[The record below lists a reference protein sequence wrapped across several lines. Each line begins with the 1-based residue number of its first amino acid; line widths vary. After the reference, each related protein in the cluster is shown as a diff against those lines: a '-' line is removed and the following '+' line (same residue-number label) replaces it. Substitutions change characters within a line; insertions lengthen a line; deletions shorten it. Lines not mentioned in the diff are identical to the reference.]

1 VPFRRPAGNAPV
13 AMNEL
18 RYPNLVLALSGV
30 VAAAGS
36 IWLVPGAA
44 GWLGGGLALL
54 MLAIAA
60 TDLRHLIIPN
70 ELTLAALVLAIFNA
84 ALGDPS
90 SIAEDVAT
98 ALSRGLATMLAFLAL
113 RAIHGWLRHTE
124 GIGIGDIKLAF
135 VAGAWL
141 DWVMI
146 PVSIEMAALAALAAY
161 VTRQAI
167 ARRPIDA
174 AVKLPFGL
182 FFAPSIWL
190 SWLLGA
196 SILGPG

>member
-1 VPFRRPAGNAPV
+1 
-13 AMNEL
+13 MNEL
-18 RYPNLVLALSGV
+18 RYPNLIFAFSGI

-36 IWLVPGAA
+36 IWLIPGAA

-60 TDLRHLIIPN
+60 IDHRHLIIPN
-70 ELTLAALVLAIFNA
+70 ELTFAALALAIFNA
-84 ALGDPS
+84 ALDAPS
-90 SIAEDVAT
+90 SMVEDVAT
-98 ALSRGLATMLAFLAL
+98 ALMRGLATMLLFLAL
-113 RAIHGWLRHTE
+113 RAFHGWLRQRE

-161 VTRQAI
+161 MTRQAI
-167 ARRPIDA
+167 TRRPIDA

-190 SWLLGA
+190 SWLVGA
-196 SILGPG
+196 LILGPG